1 MWTVATVTMAICLL
15 LKSVV
20 DDDNDDA
27 DAGMLTLTQGS
38 VEFVESNEF
47 RIEVNA
53 TSSSVEHLARFHYN
67 FTDFHGSLL
76 LQMVRIDVYC
86 RRLE

>member
-1 MWTVATVTMAICLL
+1 MWIVATVTMATCLL

>member
-1 MWTVATVTMAICLL
+1 MWTVATVTMATCLL

-20 DDDNDDA
+20 DDDNA

-76 LQMVRIDVYC
+76 LQMVRINVYC